1 MSRDFTVDVVATPHL
16 DLCSATARDMQYRE
30 TNGRYPAA
38 SRSAVAKEQEK
49 LNKFLQYVN
58 ESFIIKGFSKA
69 GAQARSPV
77 RGYTSGN
84 SAPELL
90 EASPLTLCEFALSH
104 EENAQILLLFSLTG
118 DSAAT
123 GGGAAVLTVTIKE
136 NGAAVAAFRQ
146 KLDGV
151 STVASPFLLTN
162 REKGVTNVTVE
173 ASVSG
178 GQMALERYGAFASAL
193 VLE

>member
-1 MSRDFTVDVVATPHL
+1 MSNLTERLDMLRKEIQKDDFL
-16 DLCSATARDMQYRE
+16 DGKGLSNEVNIRIFD
-30 TNGRYPAA
+30 
-38 SRSAVAKEQEK
+38 EQVE
-49 LNKFLQYVN
+49 
-58 ESFIIKGFSKA
+58 I
-69 GAQARSPV
+69 
-77 RGYTSGN
+77 
-84 SAPELL
+84 APELL
-90 EASPLTLCEFALSH
+90 EATPLTLCEFALSH

-136 NGAAVAAFRQ
+136 NGAAAAAFRQ